1 MIEPV
6 VLKLI
11 WVGTALVA
19 YGLFRWRWLVAT
31 QEVVISAV
39 QDAERWGRSPG
50 ASASAKDLVERFA
63 NVAYRPLATWCVA
76 LLVSVGVVVGVIRNL
91 RRKGTAAPRT
101 DAMDEEATMAFRLV
115 VAVLMTSPI
124 ALALVAVVF
133 CLGFLFQGSAKAVL
147 GLVPEAAIFGPIHQP
162 GT

>member
-11 WVGTALVA
+11 WVGAGLTA
-19 YGLFRWRWLVAT
+19 YGLFRWRWLIAT
-31 QEVVISAV
+31 QEIVISAM
-39 QDAERWGRSPG
+39 QDAERWGRSPA
-50 ASASAKDLVERFA
+50 ASPTAKDLAQRFA
-63 NVAYRPLATWCVA
+63 NAAYRPLATWCIA

-91 RRKGTAAPRT
+91 RRKGTSSHRT
-101 DAMDEEATMAFRLV
+101 TAMEEEASMAFRLV

-133 CLGFLFQGSAKAVL
+133 CLGFLFQGSAKVVL
-147 GLVPEAAIFGPIHQP
+147 GLIPEAAIFGQIHQP
-162 GT
+162 ST